1 MNVSSFEKKRQV
13 YGKCALI
20 WVREYVKI
28 HIMNVFFDV
37 HQKAYSPKAT
47 IFIIHINH
55 DQHDQTRAQIND
67 GTMIDTSGGEYVK
80 N

>member
-1 MNVSSFEKKRQV
+1 
-13 YGKCALI
+13 
-20 WVREYVKI
+20 
-28 HIMNVFFDV
+28 MNVFFDV
-37 HQKAYSPKAT
+37 HQKVYSPKAT

-55 DQHDQTRAQIND
+55 DQRDQTRAQTND